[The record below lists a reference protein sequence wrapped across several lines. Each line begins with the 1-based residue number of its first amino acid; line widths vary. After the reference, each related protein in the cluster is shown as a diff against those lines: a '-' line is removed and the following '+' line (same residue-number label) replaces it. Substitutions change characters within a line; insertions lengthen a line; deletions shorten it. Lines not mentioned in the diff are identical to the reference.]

1 MKTDGADILIIIV
14 EKNEKE
20 FHELIKLIEK
30 KGYKAITRKTI
41 LALKKYLSK
50 KKCMAVLVDIDTV
63 SVENRELRELTLEYP
78 SNPFLCMS
86 KDKYH
91 PDLKEAICYHLYA
104 CINKPVN
111 PDELFYLLRSIRDDN
126 Q

>member
-1 MKTDGADILIIIV
+1 MKIDDAEFLIIIIG
-14 EKNEKE
+14 KDEKE
-20 FHELIKLIEK
+20 FHELIKLIKK

-50 KKCMAVLVDIDTV
+50 KKCMAVLIDIDTV
-63 SVENRELRELTLEYP
+63 SVENRVLRELNLEYP
-78 SNPFLCMS
+78 GYPFLCMS

-91 PDLKEAICYHLYA
+91 PDLKEAICYHIYA